1 VVIPSLVARR
11 GRVALAASSRLM
23 SLCHFRVTPSCYAGA
38 WRAIAAFRV
47 KAGGWIL
54 FKLCVRDP
62 HQRLRRRPLLL
73 LPRRLRQHQ
82 VRLRHLVL
90 RRLLQRPQHRR
101 RQLHLLRHR
110 VRHRRRELRQRLGRV
125 PRRYRGRRLCNGA
138 CRQHGNSN
146 GGATSASLQIDTGLH
161 GNSLSVAELRPPAQS
176 SLP

>member
-1 VVIPSLVARR
+1 MAVHSKTSSLPAASLVKVATMGRSAPAVAIPSLVARR
-11 GRVALAASSRLM
+11 GRVALAASSRLT
-23 SLCHFRVTPSCYAGA
+23 SLCHFKVTPSCYAGA

-82 VRLRHLVL
+82 VRLRHLLL

-110 VRHRRRELRQRLGRV
+110 GLLQHRDWCQRPGRV
-125 PRRYRGRRLCNGA
+125 PHHHHAHNYL
-138 CRQHGNSN
+138 
-146 GGATSASLQIDTGLH
+146 
-161 GNSLSVAELRPPAQS
+161 
-176 SLP
+176 